1 MKIIINH
8 SSMQPIYEQIT
19 DQIKAMIIDGA
30 LKEEEMLPSV
40 RTLAKELKISAL
52 TVKKAYDFLEEEG
65 FVVTVHGKGSFIAK
79 NNQGLLME
87 ERKREIE
94 TELEE
99 VIRKARISGLSEEE
113 IRELFDT
120 GKPEEMLEYIQI
132 YATSVES
139 PDEKDKSSQK
149 AWELYQYLERNREG
163 LLPYD
168 KRGIKIAAPPEG
180 ILYKRMGVQENQN
193 CTVITLRMKNRRMR
207 WSVNGANNLAKILY
221 QKENKELIETIERY
235 TDGLVFTMQM
245 QEIVETLSAAKAPKK
260 DGKGNPYVDV
270 VNVHMPLLEAI
281 QTASRKAFKRAF
293 CC

>member
-1 MKIIINH
+1 MYVSLDSGMHVFFCVAKADAWEGQYIADNVKKRDFTPSLIAGSINKLAHPRLIVQSNYELSGNKQHITLDNSIVLLYTVYIRRSHMKIIINH

-19 DQIKAMIIDGA
+19 DQIKAMIIDGT

-113 IRELFDT
+113 IRELF
-120 GKPEEMLEYIQI
+120 
-132 YATSVES
+132 
-139 PDEKDKSSQK
+139 
-149 AWELYQYLERNREG
+149 
-163 LLPYD
+163 
-168 KRGIKIAAPPEG
+168 
-180 ILYKRMGVQENQN
+180 
-193 CTVITLRMKNRRMR
+193 
-207 WSVNGANNLAKILY
+207 
-221 QKENKELIETIERY
+221 ELIMEE
-235 TDGLVFTMQM
+235 
-245 QEIVETLSAAKAPKK
+245 
-260 DGKGNPYVDV
+260 
-270 VNVHMPLLEAI
+270 
-281 QTASRKAFKRAF
+281 
-293 CC
+293 

>member
-1 MKIIINH
+1 VSLDSGMHVFFCVAKADAWEGQYVVDNVKKRDFTPSLIAGSINKLAHPRLIVQSNYELSENKQCITLDNSIALLYTVYIRRSHMKIIINH

-19 DQIKAMIIDGA
+19 DQIKAMIIDGT

-113 IRELFDT
+113 IRELF
-120 GKPEEMLEYIQI
+120 
-132 YATSVES
+132 
-139 PDEKDKSSQK
+139 
-149 AWELYQYLERNREG
+149 
-163 LLPYD
+163 
-168 KRGIKIAAPPEG
+168 
-180 ILYKRMGVQENQN
+180 
-193 CTVITLRMKNRRMR
+193 
-207 WSVNGANNLAKILY
+207 
-221 QKENKELIETIERY
+221 ELIMEE
-235 TDGLVFTMQM
+235 
-245 QEIVETLSAAKAPKK
+245 
-260 DGKGNPYVDV
+260 
-270 VNVHMPLLEAI
+270 
-281 QTASRKAFKRAF
+281 
-293 CC
+293 

>member
-1 MKIIINH
+1 MYVSLDSGMHVFFCVAKADAWEGQYVADNVKKRDFTPSLIAGSINKLAPPRLIVQSNYELIGSKQHITLDNSIILLYAVHIRRSHMKIIINH

-19 DQIKAMIIDGA
+19 DQIKAMIIDGT

-113 IRELFDT
+113 IRELF
-120 GKPEEMLEYIQI
+120 
-132 YATSVES
+132 
-139 PDEKDKSSQK
+139 
-149 AWELYQYLERNREG
+149 
-163 LLPYD
+163 
-168 KRGIKIAAPPEG
+168 
-180 ILYKRMGVQENQN
+180 
-193 CTVITLRMKNRRMR
+193 
-207 WSVNGANNLAKILY
+207 
-221 QKENKELIETIERY
+221 ELIMEE
-235 TDGLVFTMQM
+235 
-245 QEIVETLSAAKAPKK
+245 
-260 DGKGNPYVDV
+260 
-270 VNVHMPLLEAI
+270 
-281 QTASRKAFKRAF
+281 
-293 CC
+293 

>member
-1 MKIIINH
+1 MYVSLDSGMHVFFCVAKADAWEGQYVAYNVKKRDFTPSSIAGSINKLAHPRLIVQSNYELSENKQSITLDNSIVLLYTVCIRRSHMKIIINH

-19 DQIKAMIIDGA
+19 DQIKAMIIDGT

-113 IRELFDT
+113 IRELF
-120 GKPEEMLEYIQI
+120 
-132 YATSVES
+132 
-139 PDEKDKSSQK
+139 
-149 AWELYQYLERNREG
+149 
-163 LLPYD
+163 
-168 KRGIKIAAPPEG
+168 
-180 ILYKRMGVQENQN
+180 
-193 CTVITLRMKNRRMR
+193 
-207 WSVNGANNLAKILY
+207 
-221 QKENKELIETIERY
+221 ELIMEE
-235 TDGLVFTMQM
+235 
-245 QEIVETLSAAKAPKK
+245 
-260 DGKGNPYVDV
+260 
-270 VNVHMPLLEAI
+270 
-281 QTASRKAFKRAF
+281 
-293 CC
+293 